1 MTRAGP
7 HKDTWT
13 RPGESR
19 RHPVLS
25 LTNHQTKDGRTP
37 SSEASSQASFII
49 GLKTEFP
56 RKLILAWYD
65 CDPVVTRPLSRLW
78 VSAAH
83 PVLISGPAPQWD
95 PAVCSLQLTAQS
107 GKHKNK
113 RIDANCKQLG
123 AILSSQWRPGVEP
136 GWFAFQ
142 WTLTILVWYHL
153 ILICDPSKQ
162 KVTSWILYLLGLL
175 C

>member
-13 RPGESR
+13 RPGERR

-25 LTNHQTKDGRTP
+25 LTKHQTKDGRTP

-56 RKLILAWYD
+56 GKLILARYD
-65 CDPVVTRPLSRLW
+65 CEPSQCHQAS
-78 VSAAH
+78 VSALSVCSTSCAN
-83 PVLISGPAPQWD
+83 IGPRPCRVCRD
-95 PAVCSLQLTAQS
+95 PAACSWRLNLGNIKIRELMQ
-107 GKHKNK
+107 
-113 RIDANCKQLG
+113 IAN
-123 AILSSQWRPGVEP
+123 SSERFSAHSEDQGVEP

-162 KVTSWILYLLGLL
+162 NVTFYEYNI
-175 C
+175 